1 MEKMFRERKFRFAI
15 PFIILAFIGLI
26 GFVVMTL
33 WNNLLPEI
41 LHVGTIT
48 FWQALGIFILCKI
61 LFGFGGRGGKMGA
74 PWMRGRMEERMKN
87 MTPEQREKFR
97 EQMENRM
104 CGWGRRSDPAQVDDE
119 NITINPS

>member
-1 MEKMFRERKFRFAI
+1 MFRERRFRFAI
-15 PFIILAFIGLI
+15 PFIIIAFIGLV

-61 LFGFGGRGGKMGA
+61 LFGFGGRGGKMGP
-74 PWMRGRMEERMKN
+74 PWMRGRMEERMRT
-87 MTPEQREKFR
+87 MSPEQREKFR
-97 EQMENRM
+97 QQMEDRM
-104 CGWGRRSDPAQVDDE
+104 CGWRKRSAAQADE
-119 NITINPS
+119 ENVTINPS